1 MCRPQTPIASGRRF
15 VFIHNKKLQTPDN
28 MIQDLIIWGLAGLAS
43 YWVIIALMAVESSFI
58 PFPSEVVVP
67 PAAWYALQHPT
78 ETNFFLVILAATLG
92 ANIGALINYYLAAW
106 LGRPVVYK
114 FADSRLGRLCLLS
127 GEKLEY
133 AEAYFRKHGAT
144 STFVGRLVP
153 AVRQLISIPAGL
165 SRMSMPTFLLYTTLG
180 AGSWNVVL
188 ALIGYA
194 IYRLFPNI
202 RTPQDVVAQ
211 ATEYSH
217 YIGYAILVIVACGV
231 LWLLYKNRHRFMGKS
246 KG

>member
-1 MCRPQTPIASGRRF
+1 
-15 VFIHNKKLQTPDN
+15 
-28 MIQDLIIWGLAGLAS
+28 MIEDLILWGLAGLAS

-67 PAAWYALQHPT
+67 PAAWYALQHPD
-78 ETNFFLVILAATLG
+78 ETNFFLVILAATFG
-92 ANIGALINYYLAAW
+92 ANIGALVNYFLAVW

-114 FADSRLGRLCLLS
+114 FSDSRLGKLCLLS
-127 GEKLEY
+127 SEKIQH
-133 AEAYFRKHGAT
+133 AEEYFRKNGAT

-153 AVRQLISIPAGL
+153 GIRQLISIPAGL
-165 SRMSMPTFLLYTTLG
+165 ARMSIAPFLIYTTLG
-180 AGSWNVVL
+180 AGAWNVVL

-194 IYRLFPNI
+194 IYRLFPDI
-202 RTPQDVVAQ
+202 KTAEDVVAK

-217 YIGYAILVIVACGV
+217 YIGYTILVLVFGGIV
-231 LWLLYKNRHRFMGKS
+231 WLIYKNRHRLFKR